1 MSNILSSVHRRYG
14 GIATGF
20 ILVSCGLWALGL
32 VVLPQLMMI
41 DYSFRPSLP
50 PAKQGGPEDVYT
62 LANYATLYGNPL
74 NLAIFFKTIWSSALV
89 TATALIVCYP
99 VAYFLARIAVGRT
112 AGLLFI
118 ALIVP
123 YWINEILRT
132 FSWLLILARNGFV
145 NTVLLDLGLAQEPV
159 IFLGTTPAI
168 LVGMVYAYVLFMVFP
183 IYNSLESLDPHQ
195 IEAARDL
202 GAPWWRIH
210 WRVAVPHA
218 KPGIAVGCIMTFML
232 AAGTYAIPSILGGPK
247 SRWFTEVI
255 YAQFFEAQNWNRGA
269 AYAFILLIMCL
280 GFIALMMRLFRV
292 NLTEV
297 TR

>member
-1 MSNILSSVHRRYG
+1 MKGVLSSVRRRYG
-14 GIATGF
+14 GVATSL

-62 LANYATLYGNPL
+62 LANYAALYGNPL
-74 NLAIFFKTIWSSALV
+74 NLAIFLKTIWSSALV
-89 TATALIVCYP
+89 TATALVVCYP
-99 VAYFLARIAVGRT
+99 VAFFLARMAVGRT

-118 ALIVP
+118 ALVIP

-145 NTVLLDLGLAQEPV
+145 NTVLLDLGLTQEPI

-210 WRVAVPHA
+210 WRIAIPHA

-232 AAGTYAIPSILGGPK
+232 AAGTYAIPAILGGPK

-255 YAQFFEAQNWNRGA
+255 YSQFFEALNWNRGA

-292 NLTEV
+292 NLAEV